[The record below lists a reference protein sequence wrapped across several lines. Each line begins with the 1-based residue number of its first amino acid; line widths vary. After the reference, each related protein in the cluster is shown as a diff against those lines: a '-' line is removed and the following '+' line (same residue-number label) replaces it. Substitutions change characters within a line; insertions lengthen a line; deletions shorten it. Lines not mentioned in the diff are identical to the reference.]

1 MGRQSSQ
8 KTDHGA
14 AMFDNPR
21 LNKGT
26 AFKQAGCM
34 AKQTNILETQLATA
48 IQVAEYIS
56 HQGLATVDRPREIK
70 PWIKAMLYKPEYAQ
84 GS

>member
-26 AFKQAGCM
+26 AFKQTECTAEQ
-34 AKQTNILETQLATA
+34 ANILKTQVATA
-48 IQVAEYIS
+48 TRMAEYIS
-56 HQGLATVDRPREIK
+56 DQGLATVDRPREIK